1 MVQAIIQDQQ
11 CYPQLREP
19 HESWL
24 APKFLTAFGGLF
36 SMPAWLLL
44 MRRESTGTK
53 LTTAENLQKNSEM
66 DFVDKWIDPILSV
79 NLLVSQIQPHSTRFL
94 SAL

>member
-1 MVQAIIQDQQ
+1 MEQPIIQDQQ
-11 CYPQLREP
+11 CYPQLMES
-19 HESWL
+19 HESGL
-24 APKFLTAFGGLF
+24 APKSSTAFGGLF

-44 MRRESTGTK
+44 MLLESTGTY